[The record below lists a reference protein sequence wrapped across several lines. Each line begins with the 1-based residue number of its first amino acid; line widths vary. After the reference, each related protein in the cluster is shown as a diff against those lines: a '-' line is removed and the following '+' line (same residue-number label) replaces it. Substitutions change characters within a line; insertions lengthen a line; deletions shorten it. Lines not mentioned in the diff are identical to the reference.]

1 MPLREEISLVRRS
14 IPMTKS
20 LGVRLVVALAV
31 MLLPLLIL
39 GASAFYSFNVLEDA
53 FRESVGESLQE
64 MVPLVALQV
73 QVQHCRIALHHLE
86 HEDSRENRQLF
97 SQLAA
102 RVGETFAE
110 NIAFKTS
117 AEKHGLALALA
128 EWRLAE
134 RGAADLLALPG
145 SFDSPAGRAGLAR
158 TSRHLDRVVDQLEAL
173 RGITAREVEA
183 TLERVETIKARS
195 ILLNSAVFLSGIGM
209 VAVLGLLLARSIL
222 RPVRQ
227 LEMEVQRFAGG
238 DLTHRLEAGR
248 RDELGAL
255 MTSFNA
261 MAAELEKERQALKE
275 LSASDPLTG
284 LCNHREFFRL
294 LREEMQRSQRYLHPL
309 SLLMIDLDYFK
320 QINDTF
326 GHPAGDRVLCAVA
339 DILRRELRQVD
350 QLARYGGEE
359 FAAILPETAE
369 SEAIA
374 IANRIRQAIAARP
387 LAISETEGAEL
398 TISIGLAIFPDDANS
413 VEGLVEKADQSLYAA
428 KAAGRNRVCR
438 RGAEAGRG

>member
-1 MPLREEISLVRRS
+1 
-14 IPMTKS
+14 
-20 LGVRLVVALAV
+20 VA
-31 MLLPLLIL
+31 
-39 GASAFYSFNVLEDA
+39 
-53 FRESVGESLQE
+53 
-64 MVPLVALQV
+64 
-73 QVQHCRIALHHLE
+73 
-86 HEDSRENRQLF
+86 
-97 SQLAA
+97 
-102 RVGETFAE
+102 
-110 NIAFKTS
+110 
-117 AEKHGLALALA
+117 
-128 EWRLAE
+128 
-134 RGAADLLALPG
+134 
-145 SFDSPAGRAGLAR
+145 
-158 TSRHLDRVVDQLEAL
+158 QLEAL
-173 RGITAREVEA
+173 RGITAQEVEA
-183 TLERVETIKARS
+183 TLERVETTKVRS
-195 ILLNSAVFLSGIGM
+195 ILLNSAVFLCGIGM

-227 LEMEVQRFAGG
+227 LEVEVQRFAGG
-238 DLTHRLEAGR
+238 DLTHRLEARR

-261 MAAELEKERQALKE
+261 MAAELEKERQAHKE
-275 LSASDPLTG
+275 HTVSDPLTG

-326 GHPAGDRVLCAVA
+326 GHPAGDRVLSAVA